1 MSSPVQ
7 IATKAGGGELFIMY
21 TLRNWAIALGMSLLV
36 LGVANRANA
45 GFLGDTVSV
54 SLTVHTAGATDQTV
68 WSNDP
73 AVIGAGV
80 ELTGTSSPGQGG
92 DLLDW
97 AIDLDDLTI
106 TLTVSNP
113 NAVAWSVEP
122 LILVISGLDAMP
134 LTSAVISTVVN
145 DFGFT
150 NAQLSIAG
158 DTLTLTAPFGL
169 NSVGPGVSLS
179 STIVLAV
186 PEASSVVMMLLAGG
200 VAGGLAWRRRR
211 TKA

>member
-1 MSSPVQ
+1 M
-7 IATKAGGGELFIMY
+7 K
-21 TLRNWAIALGMSLLV
+21 TLRNWAVALGLSVLA
-36 LGVANRANA
+36 LGVANRAEA

-73 AVIGAGV
+73 AVIGSGV
-80 ELTGTSSPGQGG
+80 ELTGTSSPGTGG
-92 DLLDW
+92 DILNW

-106 TLTVSNP
+106 TLTVTNP
-113 NAVAWSVEP
+113 NAVAWSVDP
-122 LILVISGLDAMP
+122 LTLVISGLDAMP

-158 DTLTLTAPFGL
+158 DTLTLYAPSGL
-169 NSVGPGVSLS
+169 NLVNASSSLS

-200 VAGGLAWRRRR
+200 VAGGLAWRRRKI
-211 TKA
+211 KA